1 LRVLCGRG
9 ARWCLEHDRER
20 DLIEAGLNEAAGY
33 FGTMG
38 IVTMARWP
46 SMFDGSCVA
55 GAKGYLD
62 KDGLADLALG
72 VSRTSI

>member
-1 LRVLCGRG
+1 
-9 ARWCLEHDRER
+9 
-20 DLIEAGLNEAAGY
+20 LNEAAGY

-62 KDGLADLALG
+62 KDGLADLALA
-72 VSRTSI
+72 VSSTSI